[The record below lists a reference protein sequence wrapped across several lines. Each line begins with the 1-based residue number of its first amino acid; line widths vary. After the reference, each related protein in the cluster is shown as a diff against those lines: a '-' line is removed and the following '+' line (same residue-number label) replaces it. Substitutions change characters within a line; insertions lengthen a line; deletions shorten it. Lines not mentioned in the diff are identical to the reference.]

1 MHRFHGITPQRSDGR
16 FNTRS
21 HHVSSER
28 RHGYGRKHPPSAAV
42 NTSLTD
48 VSGPGPSGAGWL
60 VQATLPLAAPCGSRM
75 IKVLLVDDQELVRA
89 GLRAILRCPFGF
101 EIVGDCADGT
111 VVTGMVDALA
121 PDAVLMDVRMPLVD
135 GIVAPGGSERMRMPR
150 RCWRSPSSTT
160 RKCWPACSGPSL
172 RLRAQ
177 GRTRRGPASAPFALS
192 PGVTPGSTRL
202 SQAAAW
208 QLTDRRP
215 HPRPDRTPRSAA

>member
-1 MHRFHGITPQRSDGR
+1 
-16 FNTRS
+16 
-21 HHVSSER
+21 
-28 RHGYGRKHPPSAAV
+28 
-42 NTSLTD
+42 
-48 VSGPGPSGAGWL
+48 
-60 VQATLPLAAPCGSRM
+60 M

-89 GLRAILRCPFGF
+89 GLRAILRSPFGF

-135 GIVAPGGSERMRMPR
+135 GIVAPGASERMRMPR

-215 HPRPDRTPRSAA
+215 HPRPDRTPPVSSLTLREREVLTLIGVGKTNAELRDRAAVMVFAFDHNLIVRLH